1 MAVYLRLLAPARKA
15 DEGCPSH
22 GLPIEAANERPYL
35 IRDDQDV
42 GGFAGKTGFL
52 SVSRGCRNA

>member
-1 MAVYLRLLAPARKA
+1 LFAFACARSQSGRRLPVSWA
-15 DEGCPSH
+15 
-22 GLPIEAANERPYL
+22 PIEAANERPYL